1 MKYLSADL
9 RPVFPEERLLLELLL
24 GEKPFAYVEKSVWA
38 ANSRYYRLHQY
49 VLNYYESDQKLLPV
63 IINGSNTSLSQA
75 FLLALQRTL
84 AENELLDIMPETN
97 YKAAV
102 AVIQR
107 WKTDFPDTYLQL
119 QKAIDEPIGKFIEDL
134 EDYSTATYEK
144 FERIYPTLTAGSV
157 FSPFLGFD
165 VVELY
170 ESAVRGLRSKGYTGI
185 YVVYDEFSGDEKIF
199 PVDGQHRVEGIK
211 KVVSESERYDDEQ
224 IPVIFIG
231 HKTDDA
237 GMQRSRRLF
246 STLNR
251 YAKPVSMRDIIALD
265 EDDVVA
271 IASRDLIDTHPLF
284 ARDRLLD
291 SRTKAIPEKNGKA
304 FTTIITFYECNLEI
318 LWILLKDMDVLNSEG
333 TKTKGKG
340 KIKEFIRKRPNDE
353 TIHQFEELCGAFWN
367 ALIERFE
374 DIYTYAAAEPN
385 AQPYRNRAGGNL
397 LFRPVALLPFV
408 RAAVK
413 VSIQQKKDFDEIF
426 GDFPQE
432 LLYIDN
438 IIWRNTLWNSD
449 KGTMIVNNQ
458 KLTERILLYYWDRS
472 TLTAK
477 EISTM
482 KLEIKSNLQLAD
494 MEDVETLLADAI
506 DK

>member
-1 MKYLSADL
+1 MMVKGFIFFRDGKIPFVIENYHMELFTDDPLLDDFCKEYNFKENYILHGQCFDIGIRGRKATFLVENSMGSTCYLRCYTINMFDKDEEYDSIGLQSPSLDEVFRYEYEYIDMVRAGINLAIEPKVVYKVPFGMNDQKYELEFRIGHDN
-9 RPVFPEERLLLELLL
+9 RLGLLEDLDRKCELIL
-24 GEKPFAYVEKSVWA
+24 P
-38 ANSRYYRLHQY
+38 LH
-49 VLNYYESDQKLLPV
+49 
-63 IINGSNTSLSQA
+63 T
-75 FLLALQRTL
+75 
-84 AENELLDIMPETN
+84 NEIQECYDIT
-97 YKAAV
+97 
-102 AVIQR
+102 
-107 WKTDFPDTYLQL
+107 
-119 QKAIDEPIGKFIEDL
+119 
-134 EDYSTATYEK
+134 
-144 FERIYPTLTAGSV
+144 
-157 FSPFLGFD
+157 
-165 VVELY
+165 
-170 ESAVRGLRSKGYTGI
+170 
-185 YVVYDEFSGDEKIF
+185 
-199 PVDGQHRVEGIK
+199 
-211 KVVSESERYDDEQ
+211 
-224 IPVIFIG
+224 
-231 HKTDDA
+231 
-237 GMQRSRRLF
+237 
-246 STLNR
+246 
-251 YAKPVSMRDIIALD
+251 
-265 EDDVVA
+265 

-291 SRTKAIPEKNGKA
+291 SRTKAIPENNGKA